1 LLTIR
6 ELFTLLA
13 LEFIKP
19 ERGILKITDEGLADL
34 NPRSNATTED
44 LQFLGFVIGLA
55 VSNRKVFPIT
65 FVPTFYKKL
74 LKQTVSFEDMKGFDA
89 QIYHNLN
96 SLRYVQ
102 LILTL

>member
-44 LQFLGFVIGLA
+44 L
-55 VSNRKVFPIT
+55 
-65 FVPTFYKKL
+65 
-74 LKQTVSFEDMKGFDA
+74 
-89 QIYHNLN
+89 
-96 SLRYVQ
+96 
-102 LILTL
+102 